1 MPLEKFL
8 AAYREGVKTILF
20 PHTNAK
26 DVAELPEQVK
36 KEIKLI
42 PVKHMDEVL
51 PLALEGW
58 KDYADKHAK
67 DFTKALAAVG
77 KLVKKESGKKKI
89 DLFVVF
95 ESLCPFFETGRNNSF
110 ENGQYPSTSLYSL
123 GVAGKWIAGRVV
135 Q

>member
-1 MPLEKFL
+1 MLPVGGIKEKFL

-77 KLVKKESGKKKI
+77 KLVKKESIKAAHAKPSVKKAPAKPVKSRVSKKVKKAINPKVKPIAKKI
-89 DLFVVF
+89 KK
-95 ESLCPFFETGRNNSF
+95 R
-110 ENGQYPSTSLYSL
+110 
-123 GVAGKWIAGRVV
+123 K
-135 Q
+135 